1 MRQDDVS
8 RVSSECGG
16 EQGRAEYPD
25 SMSVPLT
32 HSTPIYLDNHATTRL
47 DPRVLE
53 AMLPWLTDHYGNA
66 GSVTHEMG
74 REARAAVDAAR
85 ETLAAAI
92 GGTAAEIVFTSGATE
107 ANNLA
112 ILGSARRWSTLS
124 KSGAGGGHLV
134 TVATEHDAVLDPV
147 DHLERRGVAVTRL
160 PVVPQSS
167 AGVTGRIRLEDLAAA
182 LRPDTFL
189 VSVMLANNEIGVV
202 QDIPAI
208 AEIVHAR
215 GALLHVDCAQALG
228 RMPVDV
234 EAIGADLAS
243 FSAHKFHG
251 PKGMGALWLRR
262 RGRVVRVEPLVY
274 GGGQERGMRSGTLD
288 VPGIVGMAE
297 AARLAVAGLPE
308 EMASMRRLRDRLWER
323 LRSQVAGIELN
334 GPPLDGHGAQS
345 VRLVNNLNVRVP
357 GVDGQTL
364 LETLADAGLAVSSG
378 SACSSEHP
386 RPSHVLVALGLD
398 ADQARASLRFGLS
411 RFTAETEIDAAAERI
426 TAGVAR
432 LRKLA

>member
-1 MRQDDVS
+1 MAMQS
-8 RVSSECGG
+8 
-16 EQGRAEYPD
+16 P
-25 SMSVPLT
+25 

-112 ILGSARRWSTLS
+112 ILGSARRWNTLR
-124 KSGAGGGHLV
+124 KSGDGGGHLV

-160 PVVPQSS
+160 PVEPQSS

-202 QDIPAI
+202 QDIAAI
-208 AEIVHAR
+208 AELVHVR

-234 EAIGADLAS
+234 EALGADLAS

-251 PKGMGALWLRR
+251 PKGMGGLWLRR

-297 AARLAVAGLPE
+297 AARLAAAGLPE
-308 EMASMRRLRDRLWER
+308 EMASMRRLRDRLWLA
-323 LRSQVAGIELN
+323 LRKAVAGIELN

-364 LETLADAGLAVSSG
+364 LETLAGAGLAVSSG

-411 RFTAETEIDAAAERI
+411 RFTAEAEIDAAADRI
-426 TAGVAR
+426 AAGVAR
-432 LRKLA
+432 LRQLA

>member
-1 MRQDDVS
+1 MAVQPS
-8 RVSSECGG
+8 H
-16 EQGRAEYPD
+16 AA
-25 SMSVPLT
+25 
-32 HSTPIYLDNHATTRL
+32 PIYLDNHATTRL

-112 ILGSARRWSTLS
+112 ILGSARRWNTLR
-124 KSGAGGGHLV
+124 KGGDGGGHLV

-202 QDIPAI
+202 QDIAAI

-234 EAIGADLAS
+234 EALGGDLAG

-364 LETLADAGLAVSSG
+364 LETLAGVGLAVSSG

-411 RFTAETEIDAAAERI
+411 RFTAEAEIDAAADRI
-426 TAGVAR
+426 AAGVAR

>member
-112 ILGSARRWSTLS
+112 ILGSARRWNTLR
-124 KSGAGGGHLV
+124 KGGDGGGHLV

-297 AARLAVAGLPE
+297 AARLAAAGLSV
-308 EMASMRRLRDRLWER
+308 EMAFMRRLRDRLWLA
-323 LRSQVAGIELN
+323 LRKAVAGIELN

-364 LETLADAGLAVSSG
+364 LETLAGVGLAVSSG

-411 RFTAETEIDAAAERI
+411 RFTAEAEIDAAADRI
-426 TAGVAR
+426 AAGVAR